1 MRIRDKE
8 WLKQA
13 KSWKE
18 IVRFKANEDENT
30 MRQKDLRIA
39 EQIALTQDE
48 RYLSYKQ
55 SPEEILID
63 KERNKAI
70 KDFWFELKTRLT
82 EKELAYLYM
91 FVGYKNK
98 VRETARQLTVDEK
111 NVRYYM
117 KKIQA
122 KAQTLL
128 DELGLTMDDI
138 KDILIAQINVS
149 LPHKARG
156 VGYPFEKY
164 LSLPKNKRWTFRFGS
179 LRTSI
184 NKSCMI
190 PEYLKASGSCSICNI
205 CSESKTCTR
214 CDAFPENAETE
225 TQRKH
230 AIYIQNVLSD
240 IKLTYNPQDF
250 VGLERRSCI

>member
-8 WLKQA
+8 WLKQT
-13 KSWKE
+13 KSWQDV
-18 IVRFKANEDENT
+18 VRFKANEDENT
-30 MRQKDLRIA
+30 MRQKDLRVA

-48 RYLSYKQ
+48 RYLTYKQ
-55 SPEEILID
+55 NPEEILIS
-63 KERNKAI
+63 KERNDTI
-70 KDFWFELKTRLT
+70 KTFWATLKKRLT
-82 EKELAYLYM
+82 KKEFDTLM
-91 FVGYKNK
+91 VFICSESK
-98 VRETARQLTVDEK
+98 VRETGRRMEIDKKQVQRNLSYIRRKAQQLMLELNLTVDDMRDFLK
-111 NVRYYM
+111 P
-117 KKIQA
+117 
-122 KAQTLL
+122 
-128 DELGLTMDDI
+128 
-138 KDILIAQINVS
+138 QINLA

-190 PEYLKASGSCSICNI
+190 PEYLKASGSYSICNI

-225 TQRKH
+225 AQRKH

-240 IKLTYNPQDF
+240 IKLTYSPKDF
-250 VGLERRSCI
+250 VGLERRVSI